1 MSDGTFFVNS
11 DGLDVGRNGFEQKG
25 NQIQDLALRINDL
38 MNPARVNDAAGNDSA
53 GQTFSQ
59 QYLDSVTKL
68 HDGMVSWGQAGTG
81 TSDAIN
87 SMSKSFRQTDQ
98 VVTDAVTQFGKSLV
112 QLDQQIGSV
121 LSSGGS
127 GGGGGDNS
135 SSGSVLRSSGADA
148 AVAGGTTVPSGS
160 VPRSDANANLAGV
173 RVGTTVTP
181 NTPANLTER
190 MPSVPPTGGAMNSTV
205 NPDSPRISGTG
216 GPLTPALPSVHPG
229 HSAATS
235 GLPTHELL
243 PRTIGEPLTPESGQ
257 YTMPRE
263 PAVPPKGDH
272 S

>member
-11 DGLDVGRNGFEQKG
+11 DGLDTGKDGFEQKG

-38 MNPARVNDAAGNDSA
+38 MNPARINDAAGNDSA

-68 HDGMVSWGQAGTG
+68 HDGMVSWGTAVNGT
-81 TSDAIN
+81 TDAIN
-87 SMSKSFRQTDQ
+87 SMSNSFRQTDQ
-98 VVTDAVTQFGKSLV
+98 VVTDAATQLGKSLL
-112 QLDQQIGSV
+112 QLNEQISSV
-121 LSSGGS
+121 P
-127 GGGGGDNS
+127 
-135 SSGSVLRSSGADA
+135 RSSGADA
-148 AVAGGTTVPSGS
+148 TLAGGTTVPSGS
-160 VPRSDANANLAGV
+160 VPRSNANATLEGF

-257 YTMPRE
+257 YIMPRE
-263 PAVPPKGDH
+263 PAVPSKGDH

>member
-1 MSDGTFFVNS
+1 
-11 DGLDVGRNGFEQKG
+11 
-25 NQIQDLALRINDL
+25 
-38 MNPARVNDAAGNDSA
+38 
-53 GQTFSQ
+53 
-59 QYLDSVTKL
+59 
-68 HDGMVSWGQAGTG
+68 
-81 TSDAIN
+81 
-87 SMSKSFRQTDQ
+87 
-98 VVTDAVTQFGKSLV
+98 
-112 QLDQQIGSV
+112 
-121 LSSGGS
+121 
-127 GGGGGDNS
+127 
-135 SSGSVLRSSGADA
+135 
-148 AVAGGTTVPSGS
+148 
-160 VPRSDANANLAGV
+160 
-173 RVGTTVTP
+173 
-181 NTPANLTER
+181 